1 MINTTR
7 NFCSPETNERIR
19 MSLSYLA
26 LRHKENSVDL
36 NSIYKSKKHLLP
48 LETSPNFRFNHDN
61 IYSRIILGQPKKKD
75 KKIC

>member
-48 LETSPNFRFNHDN
+48 LETSPN
-61 IYSRIILGQPKKKD
+61 
-75 KKIC
+75 